1 MNSTFALSPLDISSL
16 APEILLAVTGAFLLL
31 LEAFAP
37 GLRRI
42 FVPVAVLACGVAAVW
57 TVGLPGAASF
67 HGLIESTPI
76 TAAFSQTILLATVLS
91 LLAAPAYL
99 KREGLMG
106 GEYPALILWT
116 ATGLL
121 LLVRAT
127 ELLTIFL
134 ALELFSIALYGL
146 AGFHRRLAVS
156 AEAGIKYFLMGAFV
170 SAFVL
175 YGIAL
180 LYGETGSTRIDG
192 IVEALTAGRG
202 SDGLVSLG
210 FLLIFSGF
218 AFKLSVAPFHAWA
231 PDVYQGAPTP
241 FVAFLSVA
249 PKAASAVVL
258 VRIVIA
264 AAESPFGEKW
274 PDLVAILAVI
284 SMLAGSLFALVQRDL
299 KRMLAYSGVA
309 HMGYLLIPLAAPGE
323 ASWRP
328 MLVYLVA
335 YVLMNS
341 GAFIVASMLFPKAS
355 APQPITSLSGWGYRF
370 PLLGVCLTI
379 CMISLG
385 GIPPTAGFLGKY
397 LVFLHA
403 IENGRLAL
411 ALVGIASSLIGVVV
425 YLRVVYMLYMKSEV
439 AAPIGVERDLGG
451 GLAAIMAAAG
461 SLLFGLWPSGL
472 LDWVVAALPPG

>member
-1 MNSTFALSPLDISSL
+1 MNPIFAFSPGDVASL
-16 APEILLAVTGAFLLL
+16 GPEILLALAGAVLLL

-37 GLRRI
+37 GLRRA
-42 FVPVAVLACGVAAVW
+42 FVPLAIVAS
-57 TVGLPGAASF
+57 GAAAFWLIGVSEGPSF
-67 HGLIESTPI
+67 HGLIEATPV
-76 TAAFSQTILLATVLS
+76 TAAFSQAVLLATVLS

-99 KREGLMG
+99 RREELAG
-106 GEYPALILWT
+106 GEYPALILWS
-116 ATGLL
+116 ACGLL
-121 LLVRAT
+121 LLIRAT

-175 YGIAL
+175 YGVAL

-192 IVEALTAGRG
+192 IVSALASGRG
-202 SDGLVSLG
+202 SGALVTLG
-210 FLLIFSGF
+210 FLLIVSGF

-258 VRIVIA
+258 IRLVTA
-264 AAESPFGEKW
+264 AAESPFGDKW
-274 PDLVAILAVI
+274 PDLIALLAVV
-284 SMLAGSLFALVQRDL
+284 SMLAGNLFALVQRDL

-309 HMGYLLIPLAAPGE
+309 HMGYLLIPLAAPG
-323 ASWRP
+323 ASSWRP

-335 YVLMNS
+335 YVLMNA
-341 GAFIVASMLFPKAS
+341 GAFVIVSMMFPKAD
-355 APQPITSLSGWGYRF
+355 AQQPITNLSGWGYRF
-370 PLLGVCLTI
+370 PVLGVCLTL

-403 IENGRLAL
+403 VENGRLAL
-411 ALVGIASSLIGVVV
+411 ALVGIASSLIGIVV
-425 YLRVVYMLYMKSEV
+425 YLRIVYMLYMKDEV
-439 AAPIGVERDLGG
+439 ATPTATERDLGG
-451 GLAAIMAAAG
+451 GIAAFLAAAG

-472 LDWVVAALPPG
+472 LDWVVAALPQG